1 MKSKEKTEINP
12 IKLNLLKG
20 YRIKSGLS
28 TEEMANFL
36 EIRKTNYSQKELGY
50 TRITIS
56 DLIIIARALNLSL
69 EEIIELFE
77 DNYLN
82 SIDTFIGIYFDGEE
96 FKLLENNYNDSNELY
111 NFLKEEIKT
120 KGIS

>member
-1 MKSKEKTEINP
+1 MKSKEKTKINP

-77 DNYLN
+77 DNYLKEKL
-82 SIDTFIGIYFDGEE
+82 SE
-96 FKLLENNYNDSNELY
+96 FKLKIENETEERT
-111 NFLKEEIKT
+111 KENLRKI
-120 KGIS
+120 I